1 VASHLFPQAYSR
13 AQKLLHWLIAL
24 LVFGMIPVGVYM
36 TNRGAA
42 TNFDALTNTLYT
54 WHKSIGFLVL
64 VLVLVRIWIRKTRG
78 APAPVSTLTAFER
91 FASESAHKAL
101 YVLMFLVPLLG
112 WAAVSAYPARGVLF
126 GLSLPPIM
134 PVNEA
139 LAKAL
144 FTAHKAAAIGL
155 ALVVLAHVGAA
166 FMHLIVKKDG
176 VFRRMM
182 PGG

>member
-1 VASHLFPQAYSR
+1 MPATPQAYSGP
-13 AQKLLHWLIAL
+13 QKLLHWLIAL
-24 LVFGMIPVGVYM
+24 LIFGMIPVGIYM

-54 WHKSIGFLVL
+54 WHKTIGFSILLLVL
-64 VLVLVRIWIRKTRG
+64 LRIWIRKSRG
-78 APAPVSTLTAFER
+78 APEPVSTLTPFER
-91 FASESAHKAL
+91 FASDAAHKAL
-101 YVLMFLVPLLG
+101 YLLMILVPLLG
-112 WAAVSAYPARGVLF
+112 WAAVSAYPARGILF
-126 GLSLPPIM
+126 GLSLPPIL

-139 LAKAL
+139 LAKTL
-144 FTAHKAAAIGL
+144 FTLHKAAAIGL
-155 ALVVLAHVGAA
+155 ALVIMAHVGAA